1 MARNGW
7 FLSFTV
13 FWECD
18 SDFQRRVFVEWFQMV
33 NNSADALV
41 TPKRYPIGYA
51 VSLNKWV
58 CSDHNYLVGGL
69 EHFYFSIQF
78 GMPSSQLTFKF
89 FSEG

>member
-13 FWECD
+13 FLECD

-33 NNSADALV
+33 NDSADALV

-51 VSLNKWV
+51 VSLN
-58 CSDHNYLVGGL
+58 NYLVGGMEPFL
-69 EHFYFSIQF
+69 
-78 GMPSSQLTFKF
+78 F
-89 FSEG
+89 FHSVGNVIIPTDFHRYTTN

>member
-13 FWECD
+13 FLECD

-33 NNSADALV
+33 NDSADALV

-58 CSDHNYLVGGL
+58 CSDHNFLVGGL
-69 EHFYFSIQF
+69 EHF
-78 GMPSSQLTFKF
+78 LF
-89 FSEG
+89 FHSVGNVIIPTDFHRYTTN